1 MAEDEIKTNAFLS
14 FSIGEER
21 VTDSHR
27 ALLSAI
33 DAKLCQLKGPIPFTI
48 RDEIDLHKHVLQYI
62 DSCISQISTMQKL
75 IGMPSLEFPVHHDL
89 LRLFR
94 DHNHHVGYLAFVPL
108 ASTKGAT
115 DFFAWPI
122 LQMIDAVKQNHKEW
136 VEAVPTPQTN
146 LSELVYLNHTYI
158 LSLIEGE
165 KQKFQR
171 NGVPLFGFR
180 KEYPLGAIHFGPS
193 LGATNNEKK

>member
-1 MAEDEIKTNAFLS
+1 MGEDETKTNAFLS

-27 ALLSAI
+27 ALLAAI
-33 DAKLCQLKGPIPFTI
+33 DAKLCQLKGPVPFTI

-75 IGMPSLEFPVHHDL
+75 MGLPRLEFPVHHDL

-108 ASTKGAT
+108 ASTKGAP
-115 DFFAWPI
+115 DFFAWPT
-122 LQMIDAVKQNHKEW
+122 LQMIDAVKQKHKKW
-136 VEAVPTPQTN
+136 VAAVPQTT
-146 LSELVYLNHTYI
+146 LSELIYLNHAYV
-158 LSLIEGE
+158 LSVIEGE
-165 KQKFQR
+165 KQKFQS
-171 NGVPLFGFR
+171 NGVPLFTIR
-180 KEYPLGAIHFGPS
+180 KEYPMGVIYFGTS
-193 LGATNNEKK
+193 LADTNDEKN